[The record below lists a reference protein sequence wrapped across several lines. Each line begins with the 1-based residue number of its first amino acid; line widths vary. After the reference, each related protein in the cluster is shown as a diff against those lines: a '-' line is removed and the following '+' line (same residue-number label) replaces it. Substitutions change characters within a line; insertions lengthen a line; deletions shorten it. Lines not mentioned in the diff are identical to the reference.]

1 VQLTDVQA
9 RGSSSIV
16 ALILEP
22 AATTIVMQLINLRAR
37 GSTSVVARPIQDP
50 DISEAEVMRRVPLE
64 MVRMMREVV
73 ALLIPTMRE
82 APAAVEPWRLSDD

>member
-1 VQLTDVQA
+1 
-9 RGSSSIV
+9 V

-37 GSTSVVARPIQDP
+37 GSSVVARPIQDP